1 MDASFVNIAIV
12 VVYLAAMLAFGWW
25 GKSRTKNNSDFL
37 VAGRRLGPFL
47 YTGTM
52 AAVVLGGA
60 STVGGVG
67 LGYKFGISGMWLVVA
82 IGAGVLLLSLLFAS
96 TIQKLKIYTVSQ
108 MLTLRYGS
116 NATQTS
122 GIVMLAYTLMLCATS
137 TGAYA
142 TIFVVLFGWDR
153 ALAIAIG
160 GGHRAGL
167 LDHRRHVVHH
177 ADRQGAVR
185 HQDGRHLLP
194 DAAVHARTTPAAST
208 GSAAG
213 WTPRFF
219 QIDGIGAQTIITFFV
234 VYTLGL
240 LIGQDIWQRVF
251 TAKTPEVARWGG
263 TTAGVYCILYG
274 AAGAL
279 IGLGARVALPQID
292 VKALGKDVVYAE
304 VATHLLPVGIGGL
317 VLAAAVAAMMSTASG
332 ALIAAATVARADVLP
347 FVAGWFGK
355 TVNTDDTDNP
365 EHDVKA
371 NRMWVLGLGIVA
383 IVIAIV
389 TKDVVAA
396 LTIAYDIL
404 VGGLLVAILGGLVW
418 KRGTGVAAA
427 ASMAVGT
434 VVTLGTMIILE
445 INAEVPLDGIY
456 ANEPIYYGLAASAV
470 VYIAV
475 SLLTKPTDPAV
486 MQNWRRRVAGER
498 GRGRKGPG
506 PDALG
511 PGLAGSR
518 PQFPRVKGRRRRS
531 PSRGRA
537 VGLWQL
543 NGPLARITHFPPAQG
558 ILHLPRAPPVSRR
571 PGSPPRPGERAGRPL
586 REAPRPRSPRHH

>member
-12 VVYLAAMLAFGWW
+12 VVYLIAMLAFGWW

-108 MLTLRYGS
+108 MLSLRYGS
-116 NATQTS
+116 ESTKAS

-153 ALAIAIG
+153 ALAIAVGGAIVVVYSTIG
-160 GGHRAGL
+160 GMWSITL
-167 LDHRRHVVHH
+167 
-177 ADRQGAVR
+177 ADQVQFVIKTVGIFM
-185 HQDGRHLLP
+185 LMLP
-194 DAAVHARTTPAAST
+194 FTLN
-208 GSAAG
+208 AAG
-213 WTPRFF
+213 GLDGIRDRVDASFF
-219 QIDGIGAQTIITFFV
+219 QIDGIGVQTIITYFV

-251 TAKTPEVARWGG
+251 TAKTPTVARWGG
-263 TTAGVYCILYG
+263 ATAGIYCILYG
-274 AAGAL
+274 VAGAL
-279 IGLGARVALPQID
+279 IGLGARVALPDID
-292 VKALGKDVVYAE
+292 VASLGKDVVYAE
-304 VATHLLPVGIGGL
+304 VATTLLPIGLGGL

-355 TVNTDDTDNP
+355 TVDTNDSDNP

-371 NRMWVLGLGIVA
+371 NRMWVMVLGIVA
-383 IVIAIV
+383 IVLAII

-404 VGGLLVAILGGLVW
+404 VGGLLVAILGGLIW
-418 KRGTGVAAA
+418 KRGTGLAAA
-427 ASMAVGT
+427 ASMAAGSVI
-434 VVTLGTMIILE
+434 TLGTMIVLE

-456 ANEPIYYGLAASAV
+456 ANEPIYYGLIASTLVYV
-470 VYIAV
+470 VV
-475 SLLTKPTDPAV
+475 SLLTKPTDAAV
-486 MQNWRRRVAGER
+486 MANWQDRVAGGAPAEEED
-498 GRGRKGPG
+498 KVV
-506 PDALG
+506 A
-511 PGLAGSR
+511 
-518 PQFPRVKGRRRRS
+518 
-531 PSRGRA
+531 
-537 VGLWQL
+537 
-543 NGPLARITHFPPAQG
+543 AR
-558 ILHLPRAPPVSRR
+558 
-571 PGSPPRPGERAGRPL
+571 
-586 REAPRPRSPRHH
+586 